1 LLVFNFFFLW
11 NEKKGEKEKKIL
23 SPLSSF
29 HFYLFFTSNLFFT
42 HPSSFGGFVS
52 QREEKR
58 KFGERDK
65 RKKR

>member
-1 LLVFNFFFLW
+1 VFNFFFLW
-11 NEKKGEKEKKIL
+11 NEKKGEKEKKFL

-29 HFYLFFTSNLFFT
+29 HFYLFFT

>member
-1 LLVFNFFFLW
+1 LW
-11 NEKKGEKEKKIL
+11 NEKKGEKEKKFL

-29 HFYLFFTSNLFFT
+29 HFYLFFT

>member
-1 LLVFNFFFLW
+1 VFNFFFLL
-11 NEKKGEKEKKIL
+11 ERKERREGKKI
-23 SPLSSF
+23 SLSSLLFSLLPFF
-29 HFYLFFTSNLFFT
+29 HFYLFFT